1 MGLHQTKKI
10 LHGKESTKWQRKEWE
25 KISANH
31 ISDKMLISKIYK
43 EILELNI
50 AKKSDWKMG
59 KDLNRHFSK
68 DDMQMAKNYM
78 KRSSK
83 SLIVREMQVKSTM
96 TYHLIAVKMAI
107 IKKTRHKCWRGC
119 GEKGT
124 LVHCCWECKLMQPP
138 WKTVWSF
145 LRY

>member
-1 MGLHQTKKI
+1 
-10 LHGKESTKWQRKEWE
+10 
-25 KISANH
+25 
-31 ISDKMLISKIYK
+31 
-43 EILELNI
+43 
-50 AKKSDWKMG
+50 MG

-68 DDMQMAKNYM
+68 DGMQMAKNYM

-107 IKKTRHKCWRGC
+107 IKKTRDKCWQGC

-145 LRY
+145 LRN